1 MSTLER
7 GDASSSPPPSP
18 AASINPH
25 PSVLRTSMPKA
36 GTPGGRL
43 GVGRRTPHFWRIREE
58 LPPRMRS
65 ALVATS
71 LIAPIVLWFVISNTT
86 DTLFTP
92 TLSEIFAAGRELA
105 TSGLLHAD
113 AWASTR
119 RVLIGFGLSLAVSVP
134 LGLAMGTFK
143 SIEALFEPFIGL
155 VRYMPAT
162 AFVPLLM
169 IVFGLGEEPKI
180 ALIFL
185 GTVFFN
191 TLMIANIVWQV
202 PTELIRAAFT
212 LGGGPFTVFRKVI
225 FPYSVPGTIDAA
237 RVNLAAAWNM
247 VIVAELLA
255 ANEGLGL
262 RIIRMQRGLQT
273 DTIWAVLIA
282 IGIIGLTTDLTLRF
296 ARNRLAPW
304 SQE

>member
-1 MSTLER
+1 MSAIEH
-7 GDASSSPPPSP
+7 GEPSPSSHAASSSPGAP
-18 AASINPH
+18 A
-25 PSVLRTSMPKA
+25 LRTSMPRA
-36 GTPGGRL
+36 GTPSGRL

-58 LPPRMRS
+58 LPPRLRTV
-65 ALVATS
+65 LVVAS
-71 LIAPIVLWFVISNTT
+71 LVAPIVLWFMVSNLT
-86 DTLFTP
+86 DSLFTP
-92 TLSEIFAAGRELA
+92 TLTDIWTAGWDLAA
-105 TSGLLHAD
+105 SGQLQDD

-119 RVLIGFGLSLAVSVP
+119 RVLIGFSLSLVVAVP
-134 LGLAMGTFK
+134 LGLGMGTFK

-162 AFVPLLM
+162 AFVPLLL

-180 ALIFL
+180 ALIFI

-202 PTELIRAAFT
+202 PTELIRVAFT
-212 LGGGPFTVFRKVI
+212 LGGGPATVFRKVI
-225 FPYSVPGTIDAA
+225 FPYSVPGMIDAA

-255 ANEGLGL
+255 ADEGMGL
-262 RIIRMQRGLQT
+262 RIIRMQRGLNT
-273 DTIWAVLIA
+273 DTIWAVLIV
-282 IGIIGLTTDLTLRF
+282 IGLIGLATDLGLRI
-296 ARNRLAPW
+296 ARDRISPW

>member
-1 MSTLER
+1 MSTYER
-7 GDASSSPPPSP
+7 GEPSP
-18 AASINPH
+18 SSHTPAVGTGA
-25 PSVLRTSMPKA
+25 LRTSMPRP
-36 GTPGGRL
+36 GTPSGRL

-58 LPPRMRS
+58 LPPRMR
-65 ALVATS
+65 AVLVVVS
-71 LIAPIVLWFVISNTT
+71 LTAPIALWFMVSNLT
-86 DTLFTP
+86 DSLFTP
-92 TLSEIFAAGRELA
+92 TLTDIWSAAWGLA
-105 TSGLLHAD
+105 ESGQLRAD
-113 AWASTR
+113 AWTSTS
-119 RVLIGFGLSLAVSVP
+119 RVLVGFSLSLVVAVP
-134 LGLAMGTFK
+134 LGLGMGTFK
-143 SIEALFEPFIGL
+143 SIEALFEPFIGF

-180 ALIFL
+180 ALIFI

-212 LGGGPFTVFRKVI
+212 LGAGPASVFRKVI
-225 FPYSVPGTIDAA
+225 FPYSIPGVIDAA

-255 ANEGLGL
+255 ADEGLGV
-262 RIIRMQRGLQT
+262 RIIRMQRGLNT
-273 DTIWAVLIA
+273 DTIWAVLIV
-282 IGIIGLTTDLTLRF
+282 IGIIGLTTDLLLRF
-296 ARNRLAPW
+296 ARNRISPW

>member
-1 MSTLER
+1 MSTIER
-7 GDASSSPPPSP
+7 GEPSP
-18 AASINPH
+18 SSHAP
-25 PSVLRTSMPKA
+25 LRTSMPRA
-36 GTPGGRL
+36 GTPSGRL

-58 LPPRMRS
+58 LPPRLRTI
-65 ALVATS
+65 LVVVS
-71 LIAPIVLWFVISNTT
+71 LTAPIALWFMVSNLTES
-86 DTLFTP
+86 LFTP
-92 TLSEIFAAGRELA
+92 TLTDIWSAGWELA
-105 TSGLLHAD
+105 ASGQLQDD

-119 RVLIGFGLSLAVSVP
+119 RVLIGFSLSLLVAVP
-134 LGLAMGTFK
+134 LGLGMGTFK

-162 AFVPLLM
+162 AFVPLLL

-180 ALIFL
+180 ALIFI

-202 PTELIRAAFT
+202 PTELIRVAFT
-212 LGGGPFTVFRKVI
+212 LGGGPATVFRKVI
-225 FPYSVPGTIDAA
+225 FPYSVPGMIDAA

-255 ANEGLGL
+255 ANEGMGL
-262 RIIRMQRGLQT
+262 RIIRMQRGLNT
-273 DTIWAVLIA
+273 DTIWAVLIV
-282 IGIIGLTTDLTLRF
+282 IGIIGLATDLGLRF
-296 ARNRLAPW
+296 ARNRISPW